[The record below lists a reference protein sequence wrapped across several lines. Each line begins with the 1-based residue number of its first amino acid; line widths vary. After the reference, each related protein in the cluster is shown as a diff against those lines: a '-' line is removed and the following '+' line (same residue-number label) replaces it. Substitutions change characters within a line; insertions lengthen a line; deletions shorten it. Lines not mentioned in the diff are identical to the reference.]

1 MKEEVVLPKSM
12 RSSSFVAKEKRAF
25 SFKGLKPWKRTPYV
39 RSTLIGHRKEVINMT
54 DEDEN
59 PIVDDQSPSDDQP
72 EDKPGKK
79 SAEERI
85 NELLSKNKE
94 LEGKL
99 SKIEEKMAPIPPAAP
114 KDPTQEL
121 TPDVKKAVEV
131 LKKIGFVTREEQDR
145 KLQQLQDRA
154 FLDAE
159 HTKLE
164 NKYDGS
170 DGKPKY
176 DKKEVEK
183 YMQEHG
189 IFDSEAAYKLMFEKE
204 LLDFEMKRYED
215 NRKKK
220 PFVQKPGSS
229 AGSRED
235 NTITR
240 EKISEWMKT
249 PEGRLKY
256 EQNRDKILKMMAN
269 NEL

>member
-1 MKEEVVLPKSM
+1 MK
-12 RSSSFVAKEKRAF
+12 
-25 SFKGLKPWKRTPYV
+25 
-39 RSTLIGHRKEVINMT
+39 

-59 PIVDDQSPSDDQP
+59 PVDLENDQSPSDDQP

-79 SAEERI
+79 SAEARI

-94 LEGKL
+94 LENKL
-99 SKIEEKMAPIPPAAP
+99 ITIEEKLAPPPPPAP
-114 KDPTQEL
+114 KDSNQEL
-121 TPDVKKAVEV
+121 TPDVKKAVET
-131 LKKIGFVTREEQDR
+131 LKKIGFVTREEQDK
-145 KLQQLQDRA
+145 KLQQIQDRA

-159 HTKLE
+159 HVKLE

-176 DKKEVEK
+176 VKKDVEK
-183 YMQEHG
+183 YMQERG

-229 AGSRED
+229 AGTRED

-240 EKISEWMKT
+240 EKIAEWMKT

-256 EQNRDKILKMMAN
+256 EQNSAKILKMMAN